1 MGNKA
6 YVLKKY
12 QIEYGTSMPLEYFE
26 DIVRAIECNP
36 KYEDI
41 VTYVNE
47 NNTACE
53 LNRDALEELAHD
65 ETVTAALR
73 SFAQMLL
80 DSGDPNH
87 DYVRVE
93 VV

>member
-1 MGNKA
+1 MSEQA
-6 YVLKKY
+6 HVLSKY
-12 QIEYGTSMPLEYFE
+12 QVEYGTSLQLEYFDE
-26 DIVRAIECNP
+26 ALAMIERNP

-65 ETVTAALR
+65 ETVIEALR

-93 VV
+93 IW

>member
-1 MGNKA
+1 MSEKA
-6 YVLKKY
+6 HVLSKY
-12 QIEYGTSMPLEYFE
+12 QVEYGTSLQLEYFDE
-26 DIVRAIECNP
+26 ALAMIERNP

-53 LNRDALEELAHD
+53 LNRDALEDLSHD
-65 ETVTAALR
+65 ETVTEALR

-93 VV
+93 IW